1 MCAGLPIEVAQRK
14 MLSQCRAGL
23 PIEIVQRKLLSQCQA
38 GLPIDIL
45 LMKKSRIKC
54 RTEASFIVP
63 EFTTSLYGSSCR
75 KKFLFIVTIKSRQ
88 VGCLKKWRKKSESD
102 HYMNCST
109 LKVEN
114 PWQFASGLRKE
125 IAQRKLNFSSILC
138 CQQGTGIYYL
148 PNMLESKQLNMIS
161 SNFFCRQSSLILCT
175 LTYYFVNALTENL
188 SQNMTVFRCLR
199 FGKCTL
205 NLFYT

>member
-23 PIEIVQRKLLSQCQA
+23 PIEIVQRKMLSQCQA

-75 KKFLFIVTIKSRQ
+75 KKFLLWFLFPIYCYHQIKA
-88 VGCLKKWRKKSESD
+88 GGMPEKMEIEKWIRPNRNN
-102 HYMNCST
+102 YMNCST

-125 IAQRKLNFSSILC
+125 IAQRKLNFSSILSSRVPVF
-138 CQQGTGIYYL
+138 TIYL
-148 PNMLESKQLNMIS
+148 TCWNPNN
-161 SNFFCRQSSLILCT
+161 
-175 LTYYFVNALTENL
+175 
-188 SQNMTVFRCLR
+188 
-199 FGKCTL
+199 
-205 NLFYT
+205 